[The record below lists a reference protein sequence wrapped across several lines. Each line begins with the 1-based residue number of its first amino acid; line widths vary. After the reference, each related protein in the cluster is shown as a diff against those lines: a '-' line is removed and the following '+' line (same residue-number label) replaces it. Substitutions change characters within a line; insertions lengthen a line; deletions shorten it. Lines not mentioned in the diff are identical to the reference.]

1 MSKVNAAIVF
11 VGLFV
16 VAGLANDQASN
27 TQLFVALGLA
37 IVLGVYS
44 LIASSVYRSKK
55 LNKEQQ

>member
-1 MSKVNAAIVF
+1 MSRINAIIIL
-11 VGLFV
+11 VGLLIV
-16 VAGLANDQASN
+16 IGLANDQASV
-27 TQLFVALGLA
+27 TQMWIALGLA